1 MSDEKPTATAT
12 QETLRKIV
20 QALEEKKA
28 GDLRVL
34 RVSAQ
39 SSITD
44 YLVLATG
51 TSEPHLR
58 ALRVELEKVLDG
70 DKMRIA
76 GMDSSEGS
84 GWTVV
89 DAYQIMIHLFT
100 PDKRDAYR
108 LEQLWNDAEDIHI
121 PTLLGVAEPVAPAI
135 VAEVSASAPAAGQPT
150 AAAKPVKARKSSGAK
165 PKAQSKPKK
174 VKAKAKAAPKAK
186 KVAKK
191 AAAKP
196 AKVVK
201 KTKAAKPVKK
211 TAKKKAAKPAPA
223 KKKVVKKAAKAAAT
237 KKKK

>member
-1 MSDEKPTATAT
+1 MPDETPTATAT

-20 QALEEKKA
+20 QALDDKKA

-108 LEQLWNDAEDIHI
+108 LEQLWNDAEDIRV
-121 PTLLGVAEPVAPAI
+121 PALLGVPEVATPTFLAEAAVA
-135 VAEVSASAPAAGQPT
+135 AE
-150 AAAKPVKARKSSGAK
+150 AAKPAKARKAAPVAK
-165 PKAQSKPKK
+165 PAAQPKVKAK

-186 KVAKK
+186 KPAKK

-201 KTKAAKPVKK
+201 KAKV
-211 TAKKKAAKPAPA
+211 AKAAKPAKKAVKKKTTKSAPA
-223 KKKVVKKAAKAAAT
+223 KKKAVKKPAKKVLAS

>member
-1 MSDEKPTATAT
+1 MTDETPTAPQATAT

-20 QALEEKKA
+20 QALDDKKA

-89 DAYQIMIHLFT
+89 DAYQVMIHLFT

-108 LEQLWNDAEDIHI
+108 LEQLWNDAEDI
-121 PTLLGVAEPVAPAI
+121 PVRVLLGQPEVVPVVAAPKPVRTPKAPVAKVP
-135 VAEVSASAPAAGQPT
+135 P
-150 AAAKPVKARKSSGAK
+150 K
-165 PKAQSKPKK
+165 PKP
-174 VKAKAKAAPKAK
+174 KAKAKPAPKATKTVK
-186 KVAKK
+186 KAVKAVKKAAPAKKAVKPKTAKKTVAKK
-191 AAAKP
+191 A
-196 AKVVK
+196 
-201 KTKAAKPVKK
+201 PVKK
-211 TAKKKAAKPAPA
+211 TAAKKAVKKAAKPS
-223 KKKVVKKAAKAAAT
+223 AT

>member
-1 MSDEKPTATAT
+1 MTDETSSAPQANAT

-20 QALEEKKA
+20 QALDEKKA
-28 GDLRVL
+28 VDLRVL

-58 ALRVELEKVLDG
+58 ALRVELEKVLDAG
-70 DKMRIA
+70 KMRIA

-108 LEQLWNDAEDIHI
+108 LEQLWNDAEDISVRG
-121 PTLLGVAEPVAPAI
+121 LLGL
-135 VAEVSASAPAAGQPT
+135 AEVVPVVEAP
-150 AAAKPVKARKSSGAK
+150 
-165 PKAQSKPKK
+165 
-174 VKAKAKAAPKAK
+174 
-186 KVAKK
+186 
-191 AAAKP
+191 KP
-196 AKVVK
+196 AKPR
-201 KTKAAKPVKK
+201 KAPVQPKAKK
-211 TAKKKAAKPAPA
+211 TAKKATAKPTKKAAPSKKAVKPKAA
-223 KKKVVKKAAKAAAT
+223 RKKAAKAAPA
-237 KKKK
+237 KKKPAPKKSARKASKAAGTRKKS

>member
-1 MSDEKPTATAT
+1 MPDETPAATPATTT

-20 QALEEKKA
+20 QALDDKKA

-70 DKMRIA
+70 DRMRIA

-89 DAYQIMIHLFT
+89 DAYQVMIHLFT

-108 LEQLWNDAEDIHI
+108 LEQLWNDAEDI
-121 PTLLGVAEPVAPAI
+121 PVRVLLGLPEVVPVVAAPKAVRTPKAPATK
-135 VAEVSASAPAAGQPT
+135 VVS
-150 AAAKPVKARKSSGAK
+150 K
-165 PKAQSKPKK
+165 SKPKP
-174 VKAKAKAAPKAK
+174 KAKAKAKPAPKGGKTVK
-186 KVAKK
+186 KVAK
-191 AAAKP
+191 A
-196 AKVVK
+196 VK
-201 KTKAAKPVKK
+201 KS
-211 TAKKKAAKPAPA
+211 APA
-223 KKKVVKKAAKAAAT
+223 KKAIKPKAVKKVAAKRAPAKKATAKKTVKKATKPAAT

>member
-1 MSDEKPTATAT
+1 MPDETPTATPAITT

-20 QALEEKKA
+20 QALDEKKA

-58 ALRVELEKVLDG
+58 ALRVELEKILDG

-89 DAYQIMIHLFT
+89 DAYQVMIHLFT

-108 LEQLWNDAEDIHI
+108 LEQLWNDAEDI
-121 PTLLGVAEPVAPAI
+121 PVRVLLGLPEVVPVVEAPKPVQKPKAPVAKVEAKAKTKPKPKTKAKPAL
-135 VAEVSASAPAAGQPT
+135 
-150 AAAKPVKARKSSGAK
+150 KPVKTVKKVAKAAKKAAPAKKAAKAK
-165 PKAQSKPKK
+165 P
-174 VKAKAKAAPKAK
+174 AKKAAPKKAP
-186 KVAKK
+186 AKK
-191 AAAKP
+191 AAAK
-196 AKVVK
+196 
-201 KTKAAKPVKK
+201 KA
-211 TAKKKAAKPAPA
+211 
-223 KKKVVKKAAKAAAT
+223 VKKATKPAAT